1 MKRAQ
6 FIARLRRLARKQGL
20 PLTIIEK
27 RGKGSHITVALG
39 GRRTILKSGELQPGY
54 VRVVLRQLGLPPG
67 AL

>member
-1 MKRAQ
+1 MKRDQ

-20 PLTIIEK
+20 PLTITEK

-39 GRRTILKSGELQPGY
+39 ARRTIVKSGELQPGY
-54 VRVVLRQLGLPPG
+54 VRVLLRQLRLPPG